1 MSTRHKTN
9 KGKMMHNIKTNYHS
23 ASEISFDRFSL
34 TIKLRKYLKRIGTA
48 VEWICRCR
56 AARELDRL
64 GYKTQAKQLLEGKWK

>member
-1 MSTRHKTN
+1 MN
-9 KGKMMHNIKTNYHS
+9 KDTMMHNIKTIYTS